1 MKRLLPGLL
10 LLLSTL
16 SPSFG
21 QSPVQAE
28 ASLIVSSAYLWR
40 GEKVCGFHLQPGAAI
55 KIGRFTIENSDYISL
70 DGKYQE
76 VDLGVSYSFGELSV
90 HLADYYSHTEGGAY
104 DSGFFNWQKHS
115 TCHTDE
121 FALVYSGSHIP
132 LKARWFT
139 FFWGDWLPD
148 AAGRR
153 GELSLSSYFELEAF
167 HTMGDFGTMSAV
179 LGTSVGKGPYTSYTE
194 DIMPILAGLYY
205 TKTFEASGVRFPLKA
220 SIVLNPYNR
229 NCFAGISAG
238 IAF

>member
-104 DSGFFNWQKHS
+104 DSAQDSIPSRGGVAHKPQTAS
-115 TCHTDE
+115 
-121 FALVYSGSHIP
+121 FARGGGNRVGYGP
-132 LKARWFT
+132 PFPA
-139 FFWGDWLPD
+139 P
-148 AAGRR
+148 AA
-153 GELSLSSYFELEAF
+153 S
-167 HTMGDFGTMSAV
+167 
-179 LGTSVGKGPYTSYTE
+179 
-194 DIMPILAGLYY
+194 
-205 TKTFEASGVRFPLKA
+205 
-220 SIVLNPYNR
+220 
-229 NCFAGISAG
+229 
-238 IAF
+238 